1 VAVPGEAVIALK
13 IMSRSAGI
21 KDEPAAGWADA
32 DADRAL
38 TALFNQHYSSLVRLA
53 ALLLGDTASAEEIVQ
68 VSFVALHHA
77 RRGPG
82 SDSALSYLRQAVV
95 TRSRSTLRHRMLAGR
110 NAAAAAPGR
119 TGAERHTI
127 TSLQYQALISA
138 LRQLPVR
145 QREVIVLRYYS
156 ELSEAQIA
164 AAMRISRAAVK
175 SHTARAAASL
185 RAVLG
190 DGQQMTPP
198 SQMLSARHSAHSK
211 SRSNAERA

>member
-164 AAMRISRAAVK
+164 ARHENQQSCRQESHRKSRRFAARSLGRRPTNDAAV
-175 SHTARAAASL
+175 SDAQCPA
-185 RAVLG
+185 
-190 DGQQMTPP
+190 
-198 SQMLSARHSAHSK
+198 LSAY
-211 SRSNAERA
+211 